1 MALIEKYDRL
11 VYELQE
17 RQAQIAHVSKAV
29 YHEHQRLIDAAG
41 VAVVE
46 FEHRHGI
53 TEARHLVEHE
63 KGFRGHLEQF
73 EGMVATYS
81 VPVDWP
87 GEIAA
92 GNVAAD
98 EVETKMAERALVL
111 SEAKKSVATLERM
124 TTDADQRRKKLSREA
139 LEIAERRDPLS
150 GYERQIFEE
159 IFTNARA
166 ERASKTS
173 LQEILKPLEP
183 ATV

>member
-1 MALIEKYDRL
+1 METKHMALIEKYDRL

-17 RQAQIAHVSKAV
+17 RQAQIAHVSKAF

-41 VAVVE
+41 VAVIV
-46 FEHRHGI
+46 FEDRHGI

-92 GNVAAD
+92 VNIAAED
-98 EVETKMAERALVL
+98 VESKMAERALVL
-111 SEAKKSVATLERM
+111 AEAKKSVVTLKRM
-124 TTDADQRRKKLSREA
+124 TADADQRRKKLSREA

-150 GYERQIFEE
+150 GYERESFTQIFNY
-159 IFTNARA
+159 TKA
-166 ERASKTS
+166 ERATNSALS
-173 LQEILKPLEP
+173 GILQP
-183 ATV
+183 V